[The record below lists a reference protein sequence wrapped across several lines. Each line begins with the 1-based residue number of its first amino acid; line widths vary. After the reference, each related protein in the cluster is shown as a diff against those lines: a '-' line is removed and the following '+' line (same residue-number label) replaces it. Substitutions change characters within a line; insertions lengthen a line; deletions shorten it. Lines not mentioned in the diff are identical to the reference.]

1 MGDSLVDVMMD
12 MLASDGRLNALG
24 HLGCTLDASAL
35 ELTSLLLK
43 TSLDGSRVTVVVL
56 TGFHR
61 SHVVLVLFRKD
72 FTVLNRLDGGVVVVL
87 VNLAVNGF
95 LHILVTR
102 LYDLLLDDS
111 GSNLLVHSG
120 VYRRI
125 SSQFKYDLKS
135 KLPYHG
141 DQPCA

>member
-1 MGDSLVDVMMD
+1 MD
-12 MLASDGRLNALG
+12 MLASDGWLNALA

-35 ELTSLLLK
+35 ELTSLLFE
-43 TSLDGSRVTVVVL
+43 TRLDGSRVTVVVF
-56 TGFHR
+56 TGLH
-61 SHVVLVLFRKD
+61 SGHVVLVLFRED

-87 VNLAVNGF
+87 VDLAVDGF

-120 VYRRI
+120 VYRVLVL
-125 SSQFKYDLKS
+125 SSNMI
-135 KLPYHG
+135 
-141 DQPCA
+141 